1 MVLLDVMKLVIALPL
16 VLTACKQEHEVAS
29 RPPPAPSA
37 PAAAAAVDAMQITA
51 APQPCPTG
59 TALKEALAKAL
70 AIKADD
76 VTEITCN
83 EVAAPRQLWAIDAI
97 TAPAAQ
103 RLDKAVGEFQG
114 TLALLDVKDGSL
126 VSKQST
132 GESDRGLAKATITV
146 ADLDGDG
153 AQELLRSATVGA
165 NGFANETL
173 FVFAVRGDK
182 LVEVGK
188 LPVRS
193 ENTGAVA
200 IKMAKPKEHY
210 ECQSA
215 MKVIDGAKGKHQIEI
230 VADKRK
236 GKPPAAECPPVGR
249 HVYAFDGKAIAEV
262 PAK

>member
-1 MVLLDVMKLVIALPL
+1 MVLLDVMKLVIAFALPL
-16 VLTACKQEHEVAS
+16 VLPACKKDAEHEQAQ
-29 RPPPAPSA
+29 PQPSA
-37 PAAAAAVDAMQITA
+37 IAVAGDGGAAVDATQITA
-51 APQPCPTG
+51 AVPQPCPTG
-59 TALKEALAKAL
+59 SALKDALAKAL
-70 AIKADD
+70 SVKAD
-76 VTEITCN
+76 EITELSCN
-83 EVAAPRQLWAIDAI
+83 ELAASRKLWAIDAI
-97 TAPAAQ
+97 TAGASGMF
-103 RLDKAVGEFQG
+103 VG
-114 TLALLDVKDGSL
+114 TLALLDAKDGSL
-126 VSKQST
+126 VFKQST

-153 AQELLRSATVGA
+153 TQELLRSATVGA

-173 FVFAVRGDK
+173 FVLAVRSDK

-215 MKVIDGAKGKHQIEI
+215 MKVIDGAAGKKQIEI

-249 HVYAFDGKAIAEV
+249 HVYAFDGKAIAET
-262 PAK
+262 K

>member
-1 MVLLDVMKLVIALPL
+1 MKLVIAF
-16 VLTACKQEHEVAS
+16 VVVVTACKQDDK
-29 RPPPAPSA
+29 PQPAPVPSRSA
-37 PAAAAAVDAMQITA
+37 PAAAATADAAQAAAA

-59 TALKEALAKAL
+59 PALKDALAKAL
-70 AIKADD
+70 AIEADD
-76 VTEITCN
+76 ITEISCN
-83 EVAAPRQLWAIDAI
+83 EIATPKQLWAIDAI
-97 TAPAAQ
+97 TAPGMY
-103 RLDKAVGEFQG
+103 VG
-114 TLALLDVKDGSL
+114 TLALLDARDGNL

-132 GESDRGLAKATITV
+132 GESDRGLAKATITI

-153 AQELLRSATVGA
+153 VQELLRSATVGA

-173 FVFAVRGDK
+173 YVFAVRSDK

-215 MKVIDGAKGKHQIEI
+215 MKVIDGAPGKKQIEI
-230 VADKRK
+230 VGEKYT
-236 GKPPAAECPPVGR
+236 GKPPGAECPPIGR
-249 HVYAFDGKAIAEV
+249 RSYAFDGKV
-262 PAK
+262 LKPAK